1 MAPALTTKTPS
12 NTSSAHALQNPIDP
26 SFLDRL
32 DKDFI
37 EYYNLHLTNKPAT
50 HSVSI
55 ADIRTN
61 PKKYASPWCRDFS
74 NEPFVKDIKI
84 KSDDG
89 HEITAR
95 CYHPDASKSPFGR
108 GPYPVHIN
116 FHGGGFTFGDLTGD
130 AELCMEWRNRL
141 GIMVIDVNYRHCP
154 ENAFGKG
161 HDDAWAAI
169 RWVHRHGS
177 EINIRPDSISIGGIS
192 AGGTLS
198 AVAQQ
203 LARDH
208 GLPLKLAV
216 LAVPCTVIHDT
227 PTTPE
232 ESPFAS
238 FAENALA
245 PCLNWKRIV
254 YFRDHWAP
262 TTEEERAAFFARGEA
277 FLSPLKGDLTG
288 VCDTFVC
295 TAGCDPLRDEGEQYG
310 RRLVESGVKT
320 TVRRYTGVPH
330 PFMHMAGVRKA
341 QMFMDDVTAE
351 LKRVHHA

>member
-1 MAPALTTKTPS
+1 MAPALTTETPS
-12 NTSSAHALQNPIDP
+12 NSSSAHALQNPIDP
-26 SFLDRL
+26 SFLDHL

-37 EYYNLHLTNKPAT
+37 EYYNIHLANKPAT

-55 ADIRTN
+55 ADIRAN

-89 HEITAR
+89 HEFTAR
-95 CYHPDASKSPFGR
+95 CYHPDASKSPFGQ

-141 GIMVIDVNYRHCP
+141 GIMVVDVNYRHCP
-154 ENAFGKG
+154 
-161 HDDAWAAI
+161 AI
-169 RWVHRHGS
+169 
-177 EINIRPDSISIGGIS
+177 
-192 AGGTLS
+192 
-198 AVAQQ
+198 
-203 LARDH
+203 
-208 GLPLKLAV
+208 

-227 PTTPE
+227 PATPE

-262 TTEEERAAFFARGEA
+262 KTEEERVAFFARGEA

-288 VCDTFVC
+288 VCDTFIC

-330 PFMHMAGVRKA
+330 PFMHMADVRKA

>member
-1 MAPALTTKTPS
+1 MAPALTTETPS
-12 NTSSAHALQNPIDP
+12 NSSSAHALQNPIDP

-37 EYYNLHLTNKPAT
+37 EYYNIHLANKPAT

-55 ADIRTN
+55 ADIRAN
-61 PKKYASPWCRDFS
+61 SKKYASPWCRDFS

-89 HEITAR
+89 HEFTAR
-95 CYHPDASKSPFGR
+95 CYHPDASKSPFGQ

-141 GIMVIDVNYRHCP
+141 GIMVMDVNYRHCP
-154 ENAFGKG
+154 ENAF
-161 HDDAWAAI
+161 
-169 RWVHRHGS
+169 
-177 EINIRPDSISIGGIS
+177 
-192 AGGTLS
+192 
-198 AVAQQ
+198 
-203 LARDH
+203 
-208 GLPLKLAV
+208 AV
-216 LAVPCTVIHDT
+216 LAVPCTVIHEE
-227 PTTPE
+227 PATPE

-262 TTEEERAAFFARGEA
+262 KTEDERAAFFARGEA

-310 RRLVESGVKT
+310 QRLVESGVKT

-351 LKRVHHA
+351 LKRVHYA

>member
-1 MAPALTTKTPS
+1 MAPALTTEIS
-12 NTSSAHALQNPIDP
+12 ANTSSIPALQNPIDP

-37 EYYNLHLTNKPAT
+37 EYYNLNLANKPAT

-55 ADIRTN
+55 ADIRAN

-74 NEPFVKDIKI
+74 NESFVKDIKI

-89 HEITAR
+89 HEFTAR
-95 CYHPDASKSPFGR
+95 CYHPDASKSPFGQ

-141 GIMVIDVNYRHCP
+141 GIMVMDVNYRHCP

-169 RWVHRHGS
+169 RWVHNHGG

-208 GLPLKLAV
+208 GIPLKLAV
-216 LAVPCTVIHDT
+216 LAVPCTVIHDE

-262 TTEEERAAFFARGEA
+262 KTEEEKAAFFARGEA

-288 VCDTFVC
+288 VCDTFIC

-310 RRLVESGVKT
+310 QRLVESGVKT

-330 PFMHMAGVRKA
+330 PFMHMTGVRKA